1 MTPGPLALVIEDEL
15 PIRRFLRASLAA
27 NGYRVNEAGTLRDGA
42 RQAAQQPPDVIIM
55 DLGLPDGDGVELT
68 RQIRTWSQVPI
79 VVLTARE
86 MERSK
91 IDALDAGA
99 DDYLTKPFSVAEL
112 LARLRV
118 ALRHAAARASSDP
131 DPVYHAT
138 VDGRTLEVD
147 LGARTV
153 RTGIAGGSAREVR
166 LTATEWRLLALLVK
180 HAGKVIQHR
189 QLLTEVWGPAHAGD
203 LQYLRVYAGQLRR
216 KLEADPAQPRFLQ
229 TESGVGYRL
238 APPGP

>member
-1 MTPGPLALVIEDEL
+1 
-15 PIRRFLRASLAA
+15 
-27 NGYRVNEAGTLRDGA
+27 
-42 RQAAQQPPDVIIM
+42 QPPDVIIM

-79 VVLTARE
+79 VVLSARE

-138 VDGRTLEVD
+138 V
-147 LGARTV
+147 
-153 RTGIAGGSAREVR
+153 
-166 LTATEWRLLALLVK
+166 
-180 HAGKVIQHR
+180 
-189 QLLTEVWGPAHAGD
+189 
-203 LQYLRVYAGQLRR
+203 
-216 KLEADPAQPRFLQ
+216 
-229 TESGVGYRL
+229 
-238 APPGP
+238 